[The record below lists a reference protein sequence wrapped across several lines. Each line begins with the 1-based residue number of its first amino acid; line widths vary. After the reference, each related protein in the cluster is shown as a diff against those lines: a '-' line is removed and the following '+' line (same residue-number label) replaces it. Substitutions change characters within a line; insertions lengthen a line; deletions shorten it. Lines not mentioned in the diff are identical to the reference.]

1 MLEIFPQ
8 DVLKRTIKGIYHLAN
23 IENVVGDIQICSTP
37 TLYQS
42 ELLVNQG
49 GQGCSTETGLTSLNL
64 SIFIAVS
71 HLCYKLL
78 KHKPCYDLQS
88 KRSLHC
94 DLKNFTNKFLP
105 L

>member
-1 MLEIFPQ
+1 MLEIFLQ

-49 GQGCSTETGLTSLNL
+49 RQGCSTETGLTSLNL